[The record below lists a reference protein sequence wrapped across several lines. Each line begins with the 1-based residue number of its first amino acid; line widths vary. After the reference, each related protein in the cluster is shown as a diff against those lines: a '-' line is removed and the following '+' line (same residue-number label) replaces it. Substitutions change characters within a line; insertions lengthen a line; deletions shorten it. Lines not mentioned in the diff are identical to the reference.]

1 MHGFTNYEQSK
12 ALYERGYRPASSGV
26 FIVNSNNRFIRDM
39 FFSIMSK
46 SPEWFP
52 AFSLADIVTMQGER
66 FYMPPQVS
74 VAEVIEYNMKY
85 MLENN
90 DSEVQECNQRLRGEY
105 E

>member
-1 MHGFTNYEQSK
+1 MHGFTNYKQSK
-12 ALYERGYRPASSGV
+12 AMYERGYRHPEPIDD
-26 FIVNSNNRFIRDM
+26 FTHVNTFMGGDCLDW
-39 FFSIMSK
+39 
-46 SPEWFP
+46 EEYP

-85 MLENN
+85 LLKQS
-90 DSEVQECNQRLRGEY
+90 DAEVQVCNERLRGVY

>member
-1 MHGFTNYEQSK
+1 MC
-12 ALYERGYRPASSGV
+12 
-26 FIVNSNNRFIRDM
+26 
-39 FFSIMSK
+39 K

-85 MLENN
+85 MLEN
-90 DSEVQECNQRLRGEY
+90 DDMEVQVCNQKLRGEY

>member
-1 MHGFTNYEQSK
+1 LQTKTDMHGFTNYQQSK
-12 ALYERGYRPASSGV
+12 SLYERGYRHPEPIYGV
-26 FIVNSNNRFIRDM
+26 DNIGHYKGS
-39 FFSIMSK
+39 
-46 SPEWFP
+46 EWDNIDIP

-85 MLENN
+85 MLANN
-90 DSEVQECNQRLRGEY
+90 DVQVQGCNQRLRKEY

>member
-1 MHGFTNYEQSK
+1 MHGFTNYQQSK
-12 ALYERGYRPASSGV
+12 ALYERGYRHPEPMEYLTHMDSGEREMY
-26 FIVNSNNRFIRDM
+26 FDWKNY
-39 FFSIMSK
+39 
-46 SPEWFP
+46 P

-85 MLENN
+85 ILENN
-90 DSEVQECNQRLRGEY
+90 DSEVQACNQRLRGVY

>member
-12 ALYERGYRPASSGV
+12 ALYERGYWHP
-26 FIVNSNNRFIRDM
+26 
-39 FFSIMSK
+39 
-46 SPEWFP
+46 SPVEICTKVHSVDPLTWDDYP
-52 AFSLADIVTMQGER
+52 SFSLADIVTMQGER

-85 MLENN
+85 MLEND
-90 DSEVQECNQRLRGEY
+90 DSQVQECNQRLRGVY